1 MGKVSFWYFW
11 DFQSIK
17 LSPEYL
23 FRAGITDENSLRFK
37 VAMQK
42 EILVQAL
49 ANAGPLSLPMM
60 IQVTACR
67 LDTSHYPGAGL
78 LRPHRPPHQH
88 RAAGLGRV
96 GAGPGL
102 GAHGRQAEEEV
113 RRH

>member
-1 MGKVSFWYFW
+1 
-11 DFQSIK
+11 
-17 LSPEYL
+17 
-23 FRAGITDENSLRFK
+23 
-37 VAMQK
+37 MQR

-60 IQVTACR
+60 IQVPACR
-67 LDTSHYPGAGL
+67 LATVHCPGAGL
-78 LRPHRPPHQH
+78 LRPQRSPHQP